1 MLKLKKESEGVFEFA
16 LNLLMPI
23 WLPIKAISMMIKEIR
38 EERRKRK
45 EMEEK

>member
-1 MLKLKKESEGVFEFA
+1 MLKLKKESEGVFELI
-16 LNLLMPI
+16 LNLLLPI

-38 EERRKRK
+38 EERKKRR